1 MSMSSYLL
9 NLNEWQMDGL
19 RHLSNV
25 TGVSMAQHLRQ
36 AVDNYLGRA
45 ALPCALTV
53 SGQAL
58 SGFLYVF
65 RVGG

>member
-1 MSMSSYLL
+1 MSSYLL
-9 NLNEWQMDGL
+9 NLNEWQMNGL
-19 RHLSNV
+19 RYLSKV
-25 TGVSMAQHLRQ
+25 TGVSIARHLRQ
-36 AVDNYLGRA
+36 AVDNYLSAG

-65 RVGG
+65 RAGGN